1 MRTLTKQ
8 RATVKSL
15 PSKKG
20 FILYEG
26 PSVLDGSPI
35 ACIATLST
43 SNRKTGAMIQTWI
56 IRADK
61 DPVTASK
68 LGDDVSIC
76 GNCPLRHHTGGAC
89 YVNIGQ
95 APRAIFDG
103 FIRGIY
109 ETFDINKHRS
119 YFMGRK
125 VRLGAYGDPAAVPFD
140 ILKTIV
146 DLAAGHTGY
155 THQIKHKNFDKRM
168 ITLCMVSADS
178 PKQALKYQSMGA
190 HTFRVALADD
200 VLFDNEIECLAD
212 SKGLSCLECGLCD
225 GQTKNIAIAV
235 HGSRSSRFKS
245 NLIAVGG

>member
-15 PSKKG
+15 PNKKG
-20 FILYEG
+20 FILYDG

-35 ACIATLST
+35 VCIATLST

-56 IRADK
+56 LRADK

-95 APRAIFDG
+95 APRSIFDG

-109 ETFDINKHRS
+109 E
-119 YFMGRK
+119 
-125 VRLGAYGDPAAVPFD
+125 PFD
-140 ILKTIV
+140 
-146 DLAAGHTGY
+146 Y
-155 THQIKHKNFDKRM
+155 NQHK
-168 ITLCMVSADS
+168 
-178 PKQALKYQSMGA
+178 G
-190 HTFRVALADD
+190 
-200 VLFDNEIECLAD
+200 
-212 SKGLSCLECGLCD
+212 
-225 GQTKNIAIAV
+225 
-235 HGSRSSRFKS
+235 
-245 NLIAVGG
+245 